1 MLRQARRSL
10 RWMVT
15 AGVALALAGV
25 VGISS
30 ARGEP
35 ADSFAI
41 PGPSEPLTA
50 GVAEQAMAPELPQP
64 AGAES
69 PSGPTERPPIS
80 LQIVEERFVEEYDP
94 WEPFNEDM
102 FSFNRKLDR
111 FALKPVARVWDTIL
125 PDRVERSLDN
135 AFQNLGMPR
144 RLVNNLLQLKLK
156 GLGQELGRFLLNTT
170 FGIAGLFDVAK
181 GLGIEKSDE
190 DTGQT
195 LGVYGVGP
203 GPYLVLPFLPPLTV
217 RDGIGFAVDAAL
229 DPFNYVIFPVGA
241 LTGIGVGD
249 RINDR
254 ALNLE
259 LFETIEETSLDLYSA
274 VRNAYLQ
281 RRQKAI
287 EE

>member
-41 PGPSEPLTA
+41 SGPSESLTA
-50 GVAEQAMAPELPQP
+50 GVTEQAVAPELPQP
-64 AGAES
+64 TGVES
-69 PSGPTERPPIS
+69 PSGPTELPPNFP
-80 LQIVEERFVEEYDP
+80 QIVEERFVEEYDP
-94 WEPFNEDM
+94 WEPFNEEM
-102 FSFNRKLDR
+102 FSVNRKLDR
-111 FALKPVARVWDTIL
+111 FALKPMARVWDTFL
-125 PDRVERSLDN
+125 PDQVERSLDN

-144 RLVNNLLQLKLK
+144 RLVNSVLQLKLA
-156 GLGQELGRFLLNTT
+156 GAGREVARFVLNTT
-170 FGIAGLFDVAK
+170 IGIAGLFDVAK

-259 LFETIEETSLDLYSA
+259 FFETIEEASLDLYSA